1 MTDYCPGGLPPTAL
15 KFLQDNI
22 GSHKCSDERTT
33 IGTISN
39 RNISKGRS
47 SRTGLPHIVELYHQ
61 LTATGGDDFDMNVTT
76 RDNGTSFRIRFE
88 MNLMAPASSETPQQK
103 ENETQILGSF
113 SLILFIFNHN
123 FSIPIIL
130 QELFLLLMIVW

>member
-1 MTDYCPGGLPPTAL
+1 MNFLLDVTDYCPGGLPPTAL

-22 GSHKCSDERTT
+22 GSHKCIDERTI
-33 IGTISN
+33 IGVVSN

-76 RDNGTSFRIRFE
+76 RDNGTSFRMRFE
-88 MNLMAPASSETPQQK
+88 MNLMAPASSETPHQK
-103 ENETQILGSF
+103 ENETQISGQN
-113 SLILFIFNHN
+113 ILFILILYFLFHLFYFN
-123 FSIPIIL
+123 F
-130 QELFLLLMIVW
+130 M